1 MASRRGEL
9 QRQVTKESDTFEKVR
24 AGNGTG
30 SCTAT
35 AVAPI
40 SAVFHFNHWTD

>member
-9 QRQVTKESDTFEKVR
+9 QRQVTREPDTFERVR

-35 AVAPI
+35 ATTLI
-40 SAVFHFNHWTD
+40 SAVFCFNHWTD